1 MGCQPGMLDL
11 LLTPMDTTRHQSG
24 DDGQCVMTPVDTSHS
39 RVHVLSAGV
48 MRLWGYL
55 CFLPWGSLSWPESPL
70 FPPLG
75 GGSLSWVQIY
85 MPALLEV
92 MALPVLTLRAHARGG
107 CICPETLRAYARR
120 GNIFDPQLRL
130 ALSPPSIRY
139 PPRAYVRGSVC
150 LFQNWCAVGTP
161 SVRSG
166 VRVYL

>member
-75 GGSLSWVQIY
+75 GVIIMGADLYARALGGDGTSSFDPPSARSGGMY
-85 MPALLEV
+85 MP
-92 MALPVLTLRAHARGG
+92 R
-107 CICPETLRAYARR
+107 
-120 GNIFDPQLRL
+120 DP
-130 ALSPPSIRY
+130 
-139 PPRAYVRGSVC
+139 
-150 LFQNWCAVGTP
+150 P
-161 SVRSG
+161 SVRSEG
-166 VRVYL
+166 KHI